1 MMTPSPRT
9 SSERNIHTVTQELRG
24 IFLFVGA
31 IWLVFVLDRFLPF
44 EQLALYPRRLEGLP
58 GILLSPF
65 LHRDFSHLF
74 GNSIPLFILLMLL
87 AGSRANSGR
96 TVALLVIVS
105 GAMLWLLGR
114 PYPVI
119 GASGLV
125 FALIGFLL
133 LSGLLERRPRA
144 LIVSVIV
151 FFSYGGTL
159 LLGIL
164 PGQPGVSWDGHLY
177 GAVAGGLVAWWV
189 TRKPASGLAKRT
201 N

>member
-9 SSERNIHTVTQELRG
+9 SSERNIHTITQELRG
-24 IFLFVGA
+24 IVLFIGA
-31 IWLVFVLDRFLPF
+31 IWLVFMLDRFLPF

-65 LHRDFSHLF
+65 LHKDFSHLF

-96 TVALLVIVS
+96 TVAILVIVS

-133 LSGLLERRPRA
+133 LSGLLERRPQA
-144 LIVSVIV
+144 LVVSVIV

-159 LLGIL
+159 FLGVL

-177 GAVAGGLVAWWV
+177 GALAGGLVAWWV
-189 TRKPASGLAKRT
+189 TRKPGSGLPHRAS
-201 N
+201 